1 MSMSTYPIRS
11 AARPRWALVA
21 LVVALGLVLAACGAD
36 GGDGGNGGNGGSGY
50 KLKAAIINETSAD
63 VEASLNGG
71 TPVTVPTCDAVVET
85 FDLPDADWTLTVGG
99 VTALESV
106 NLESNLLGRNLT
118 AEVQLNAD
126 STVTINNISAG
137 AFIQTPSKT
146 GICN

>member
-11 AARPRWALVA
+11 EARPRWALLA
-21 LVVALGLVLAACGAD
+21 LIVALGLVLAACGGD
-36 GGDGGNGGNGGSGY
+36 NGGDGGNGGAGY
-50 KLKAAIINETSAD
+50 QLKAAIINETSAD
-63 VEASLNGG
+63 VDASINDG
-71 TPVTVPTCDAVVET
+71 TPVSVPTCDAVVQT

-106 NLESNLLGRNLT
+106 NLESNLQGRNLT

-126 STVTINNISAG
+126 STITINNLAAG
-137 AFIQTPSKT
+137 AFIQAPSKT